1 MHNRP
6 PSHRL
11 VLPALGFCL
20 LVTGTSRAQTAP
32 QGLTGRWTLNLELSE
47 QVEEKLGA
55 ALRLGAFSPRVAP
68 GPGAA
73 GKNLPPDDRELLGL
87 LRPPVQL
94 VIRQDDSTVAI
105 SDAGGFMVTFP
116 TDGRKVKE
124 CLLSGVTIEMTAKWK
139 DGMLTIERKQ
149 DHVGWV
155 RETYSIDQARG
166 KLGVILRIKTSS
178 LPRVLEARRVYDPIP
193 GS

>member
-68 GPGAA
+68 APGAA
-73 GKNLPPDDRELLGL
+73 GKNQPPDDRELLAM
-87 LRPPVQL
+87 LRPPIHL

-105 SDAGGFMVTFP
+105 SDAGGFMVTYP
-116 TDGRKVKE
+116 TDGKKVNE
-124 CLLSGVTIEMTAKWK
+124 YLLSGVTIEISARWK
-139 DGMLTIERKQ
+139 DGVLTIERKQ
-149 DHVGWV
+149 ERTGWV
-155 RETYSIDQARG
+155 RETYSIDPAHG
-166 KLGVILRIKTSS
+166 KLGVTLRIRTST
-178 LPRVLEARRVYDPIP
+178 LPRVLEARRVYDPTP

>member
-1 MHNRP
+1 MRHRP
-6 PSHRL
+6 TSRRAL
-11 VLPALGFCL
+11 LPALGLCL
-20 LVTGTSRAQTAP
+20 LVTGTSRAQIAP
-32 QGLTGRWTLNLELSE
+32 QNLTGRWTLNLELSE

-55 ALRLGAFSPRVAP
+55 ALRLGAFSPRAP
-68 GPGAA
+68 TAGTG
-73 GKNLPPDDRELLGL
+73 GKNQPVDDRELLGL
-87 LRPPVQL
+87 LRPPLQL

-124 CLLSGVTIEMTAKWK
+124 YLLSGETLEISTRWK
-139 DGMLTIERKQ
+139 DGVLTIERKQ
-149 DHVGWV
+149 ERAGWV
-155 RETYSIDQARG
+155 RETYTIDQARG
-166 KLGVILRIKTSS
+166 KLAVTLRLRTAS

>member
-1 MHNRP
+1 MRYRP
-6 PSHRL
+6 RSRRL
-11 VLPALGFCL
+11 VLPALGFWL
-20 LVTGTSRAQTAP
+20 LVTGTGRAQTAP
-32 QGLTGRWTLNLELSE
+32 PALAGRWSLNLELSE

-124 CLLSGVTIEMTAKWK
+124 YLLSGVTIEMTAKWK